1 MILLIKHFWRHID
14 VKKNCQYN
22 RSSIIPRLI
31 ILFCPL
37 VREQADLLDELDEI
51 CSVASTTKSNR
62 SRMIVITEGEVN
74 KIEVISEEDEEIEC
88 AQDVQDLIWG
98 ILNIFV
104 SVFLK
109 CLFPTTTPRKK
120 V

>member
-1 MILLIKHFWRHID
+1 MISLIKFLEDISEL
-14 VKKNCQYN
+14 KKNCQYI

-31 ILFCPL
+31 IFFCPL

-88 AQDVQDLIWG
+88 AQDVQDLI
-98 ILNIFV
+98 
-104 SVFLK
+104 
-109 CLFPTTTPRKK
+109 
-120 V
+120 